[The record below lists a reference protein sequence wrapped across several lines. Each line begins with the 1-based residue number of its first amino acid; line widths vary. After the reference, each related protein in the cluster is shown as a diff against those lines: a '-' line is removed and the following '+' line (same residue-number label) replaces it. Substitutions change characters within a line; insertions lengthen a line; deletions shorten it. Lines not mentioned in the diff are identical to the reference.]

1 MHRFQKV
8 SIAFVVLGI
17 LAPQL
22 VRAEAPI
29 EGGKVFAGPE
39 GVRVEVV
46 LLKPK
51 ADNKAIVSVKG
62 SDSEFDGI
70 AQLVDVTNNGND
82 YTTLFHGRKYAV
94 LVARENWGYRQYAL
108 SVPGKRDGLRV
119 AYDEEA
125 TKKLKAEDVYAL
137 YKKQEG
143 DGTLAALQKFDRK
156 GEEAKHE
163 KQLAELVDRM
173 NAACGAK
180 VVAKIAWASIPD
192 DAVKSLSIS
201 SYCGSVLDSARD
213 LCASKA
219 GKDAVSK
226 KVTAYS
232 CQFGTAL
239 DLSLKDSTLTY
250 TTFKDA
256 PNQRD
261 FTKAALEKKL

>member
-22 VRAEAPI
+22 ARADAPI
-29 EGGKVFAGPE
+29 EAGKVYTGAE
-39 GVRVEVV
+39 GVRVAVV
-46 LLKPK
+46 PLKPK
-51 ADNKAIVSVKG
+51 SDNRAIVSVSG
-62 SDSEFDGI
+62 TDSEFDGV
-70 AQLVDVTNNGND
+70 AQLVEVVNSGND
-82 YTTLFHGRKYAV
+82 FTTLFHGRKYAV
-94 LVARENWGYRQYAL
+94 LVARENWGYRQYSL

-119 AYDEEA
+119 SYDEEA
-125 TKKLKAEDVYAL
+125 TKKLKADDVYAL

-156 GEEAKHE
+156 GEEAKQE
-163 KQLAELVDRM
+163 KQLAESVDKM

-180 VVAKIAWASIPD
+180 VAAKIAWASVPD

-201 SYCGSVLDSARD
+201 GYCSSVLDSARD

-226 KVTAYS
+226 KVTTYN

-239 DLSLKDSTLTY
+239 DLTLKDSTLTY

-256 PNQRD
+256 PNQGD